1 MDKVREEPNEGVDVE
16 KEKSREEHNEH
27 LIHMNDN
34 FRDKCINEK
43 GSGEDMNKV
52 HEEIMSES
60 VDIANGPYLYEK

>member
-1 MDKVREEPNEGVDVE
+1 MSQVYSGKDMDKVREEPNEGVDVE

-43 GSGEDMNKV
+43 GKR
-52 HEEIMSES
+52 
-60 VDIANGPYLYEK
+60 